1 MKWGKR
7 DEEAVSP
14 LLPEIQS
21 PVDPGPKGASLSS
34 AVFNISTTMIGAGI
48 MSIPATFKVLGIIP
62 ALVIIMIVAFLG
74 DISGEFLLR
83 YTHSGESTTY
93 SGLMAESFGRFG
105 SLALQI
111 CVMITSLGC
120 LVIYLIII
128 GDVLTGN
135 LSGDVLHTGILQEW
149 FGFHWWTSRTYAL
162 LFVVFFVML
171 PLVLLRRIDS
181 LRYTSA
187 LSILL
192 GSVFVVMCSIMAIYA
207 LWGGKSQR
215 LRLVPDIS
223 SQGTLF
229 SLFTTIPVF
238 MTAFGYQI
246 NVHPIRA
253 ELGEPSDMRWAIRI
267 SLVICATF
275 YFTIGFFGYL
285 LFGDS
290 IMADM
295 LVNFDE
301 GADSAIGVVINDVV
315 RLSYAVHLMLVF
327 PLINYA
333 LRANLDELLFS
344 RKPIL
349 ATDTSRFL
357 SLTCSLLAITC
368 AIAISI
374 PDVWYCFQFLGST
387 TVVCLTFIFP
397 ASISVRDIHGISSR
411 RDKIV
416 AVVLILLAAGT
427 SIIAISSNL
436 YRQLAKLEI
445 AEQQSP
451 LPPTMSKGA
460 QTALVSPEAS
470 SKGALAKIHRSC
482 SNNMQFKQKAHTIDP
497 EVVPIRK
504 ETK

>member
-1 MKWGKR
+1 MKSGKR
-7 DEEAVSP
+7 DEEAASP
-14 LLPEIQS
+14 LLPAIQS
-21 PVDPGPKGASLSS
+21 PVDPSPKGASLSS

-62 ALVIIMIVAFLG
+62 ALLIIMIVAFLG

-192 GSVFVVMCSIMAIYA
+192 GLVFVVMCSVLAIHA

-238 MTAFGYQI
+238 MTAFTYQM

-253 ELGEPSDMRWAIRI
+253 ELGEPSDMRWAIRL
-267 SLVICATF
+267 SLVICAIF

-285 LFGDS
+285 LFGDL

-301 GADSAIGVVINDVV
+301 GADSTIGVVINDVV

-327 PLINYA
+327 PIINYP

-349 ATDTSRFL
+349 ATDSSRFL
-357 SLTCSLLAITC
+357 SLTFSLLAITC

-387 TVVCLTFIFP
+387 TIVCLTLIFP
-397 ASISVRDIHGISSR
+397 ASISLRDIRGISSR
-411 RDKIV
+411 WDKFV

-427 SIIAISSNL
+427 SIIAIASNL
-436 YRQLAKLEI
+436 YR
-445 AEQQSP
+445 
-451 LPPTMSKGA
+451 
-460 QTALVSPEAS
+460 
-470 SKGALAKIHRSC
+470 
-482 SNNMQFKQKAHTIDP
+482 
-497 EVVPIRK
+497 
-504 ETK
+504 